1 MYYIRFTPMR
11 SPSLKTI
18 FTCAIII
25 IAVVLGIQVYWL
37 INIAEVA
44 SKPFIFWLII
54 SLIIVVAVA
63 AIIGVLIYFRKHK
76 LSHEVQ
82 KEFVDNF
89 IHEFQTPV
97 SVLNIAGGVLSSE
110 NIAQHPA
117 RLKKYGGIIKEQAE
131 QLENKVD
138 RILEFS
144 LTEKREILLQKNET
158 DLHQLVEKAVS
169 LMQPIID
176 EKKAAVNIGRAPGI
190 KIHCDNSY
198 IVQVLV
204 NILDNSLKYSHSP
217 VISIETGRNDR
228 SCFISIKDN
237 GIGIDKQHHKN
248 IFKQFYRVPTGNV
261 HNVKGLGIGL
271 NFVKK
276 VVDAHNGRIE
286 VKSVPGIGTEMRI
299 LLPLS

>member
-1 MYYIRFTPMR
+1 MR

-18 FTCAIII
+18 FTCAVII

-37 INIAEVA
+37 VNIPEAE
-44 SKPFIFWLII
+44 SKQFIFWIITALIL
-54 SLIIVVAVA
+54 LIAVSA
-63 AIIGVLIYFRKHK
+63 MIGVLIYFHKHK

-89 IHEFQTPV
+89 IHEFKTPV
-97 SVLNIAGGVLSSE
+97 SVLNIAGSVLISE
-110 NIAQHPA
+110 NIGQHPA

-131 QLENKVD
+131 QLQDKVG

-144 LTEKREILLQKNET
+144 LMEKRDFVPERKETGVNELIL
-158 DLHQLVEKAVS
+158 KAISFV
-169 LMQPIID
+169 QPIID
-176 EKKAAVNIGRAPGI
+176 EKNAVIYFDPSSEI
-190 KIHCDNSY
+190 KINCDTTY
-198 IVQVLV
+198 IVQLFV
-204 NILDNSLKYSHSP
+204 NILDNSLKYSDAP
-217 VISIETGRNDR
+217 AIRIETSQNER
-228 SCFISIKDN
+228 SCIVSITDN
-237 GIGIDKQHHKN
+237 GIGIDRQYHKD
-248 IFKQFYRVPTGNV
+248 IFKKFYRVPTGNV

-286 VKSVPGIGTEMRI
+286 VKSVPGMGTEMRI